1 MELKEP
7 VRCIHTDPK
16 TKKTTVKFLMP
27 HVVERLR
34 KYGWRVEHVAKPVE
48 KAVKEANASIPENV
62 PDVTGIVQGEMETL
76 PEIPSVEFI
85 DTPEPV
91 TAEQPKPKRKY
102 ATGQPKKVTNK

>member
-34 KYGWRVEHVAKPVE
+34 KYGWRVEHVAKPQP
-48 KAVKEANASIPENV
+48 KAEPVKEIPEAE
-62 PDVTGIVQGEMETL
+62 I
-76 PEIPSVEFI
+76 PEIPEPEFI

-91 TAEQPKPKRKY
+91 TEAEATPIEEPKPKRKY